1 MKAMKSLK
9 LSKEIDYCIQSG
21 FWLEVVLEILEHC
34 VLQEIMLF
42 FANIL
47 TERAIRDRPI
57 IRQNPVMEVA
67 LTIHVVCG
75 PHMM

>member
-1 MKAMKSLK
+1 MKKFKVIEGNRL
-9 LSKEIDYCIQSG
+9 LNPER
-21 FWLEVVLEILEHC
+21 ILAGGGIGNIGTLC
-34 VLQEIMLF
+34 LQEIMLF

>member
-1 MKAMKSLK
+1 
-9 LSKEIDYCIQSG
+9 
-21 FWLEVVLEILEHC
+21 
-34 VLQEIMLF
+34 MLF
-42 FANIL
+42 FVNIL

>member
-1 MKAMKSLK
+1 M
-9 LSKEIDYCIQSG
+9 
-21 FWLEVVLEILEHC
+21 EILEHC

-42 FANIL
+42 FVNIL

>member
-1 MKAMKSLK
+1 MKAMKKFKVIEGNRL
-9 LSKEIDYCIQSG
+9 LNPERI
-21 FWLEVVLEILEHC
+21 LAVLEILEHC

>member
-1 MKAMKSLK
+1 
-9 LSKEIDYCIQSG
+9 
-21 FWLEVVLEILEHC
+21 
-34 VLQEIMLF
+34 MLF

-47 TERAIRDRPI
+47 TERAIRD
-57 IRQNPVMEVA
+57 NPVMEVA

>member
-1 MKAMKSLK
+1 M
-9 LSKEIDYCIQSG
+9 
-21 FWLEVVLEILEHC
+21 EILEHC